1 MSFRV
6 IKPGFF
12 STIQDR
18 GRFGLA
24 HHGLSQ
30 SGVADEHAYCWANYL
45 LGNDA
50 DAAVMEITFGGCV
63 LSALIDTGIAITG
76 ADLGFKINGKPQEH
90 WQVLSVKEGDLL
102 TWSAPKNGVRA
113 YLAVQDGFQTK
124 QYFNSRSANLREK
137 IGSLIQVND
146 ELLTRPSKPSDKGK
160 TMPAWF
166 KPDYIEALTLRLL
179 PSYQYEQFSKQ
190 QRQTLFGQTYKIGK
204 ASDRTGCRLDGNAIK
219 NASATMISEG
229 ITYGS
234 VEITTAGLPIILL
247 KDAPTIGGYPKIG
260 TVFSLDLAKLAQHQ
274 PGSEVRFE
282 LIDIETAQQLRR
294 EFNYFFE
301 K

>member
-1 MSFRV
+1 LSFRV

-24 HHGLSQ
+24 YHGLSQ

-63 LSALIDTGIAITG
+63 LSALMDTGIAITG
-76 ADLGFKINGKPQEH
+76 ADLGFKINGKPQAH

-102 TWSAPKNGVRA
+102 TWTAPKSGVRA

-124 QYFNSRSANLREK
+124 QYFNSRSVNLREK
-137 IGSLIQVND
+137 VGALIQVND
-146 ELLTRPSKPSDKGK
+146 VLLSKPSKPSDKGK

-166 KPDYIEALTLRLL
+166 KPDYTEALTLRLL
-179 PSYQYEQFSKQ
+179 PSYQYEQFSQQ
-190 QRQTLFGQTYKIGK
+190 QRQLLFGQTYKIGK
-204 ASDRTGCRLDGNAIK
+204 ASDRTGCRLEGNAI
-219 NASATMISEG
+219 NNTPATMTSEG

-234 VEITTAGLPIILL
+234 VEITTVGLPIILL

-260 TVFSLDLAKLAQHQ
+260 TVFSLDLAKLAQRQ
-274 PGSEVRFE
+274 SGCEVRFE
-282 LIDIETAQQLRR
+282 LIDIETAQQLRQ
-294 EFNYFFE
+294 EFNDFFQR
-301 K
+301 

>member
-1 MSFRV
+1 LSFRV

-45 LGNDA
+45 LGNDI

-63 LSALIDTGIAITG
+63 LSALTDTGIAVTG
-76 ADLGFKINGKPQEH
+76 ADLGFKINGKYQPN

-124 QYFNSRSANLREK
+124 QYFNSRSVNLREK
-137 IGSLIQVND
+137 IGSLIQVNH
-146 ELLTRPSKPSDKGK
+146 ESLSRPSKPSDKGK

-166 KPDYIEALTLRLL
+166 KPNYTEALTLRLL
-179 PSYQYEQFSKQ
+179 SSYQYEKFSKQ
-190 QRQTLFGQTYKIGK
+190 QRQMLFGQTYKIGK
-204 ASDRTGCRLDGNAIK
+204 ASDRTGCRLEGSVIENTP
-219 NASATMISEG
+219 ATMISEG

-260 TVFSLDLAKLAQHQ
+260 TVLSLDLAKLAQRQ
-274 PGSEVRFE
+274 SGCEVRFE
-282 LIDIETAQQLRR
+282 LIDIETAQRLRR
-294 EFNYFFE
+294 EFDQFFA